1 MVLNQQLG
9 PLAMKWF
16 DRWLYGKVSDMR
28 DNRYKYEEQD
38 YIESSRANMGTK
50 GLVQIDRGNVEGQDR
65 VTFELTSAVG
75 GRILNVRRYD
85 ERKDRQDATT
95 YVIPSGE
102 DVGAR
107 VAKIINLELIK

>member
-1 MVLNQQLG
+1 
-9 PLAMKWF
+9 MKWF
-16 DRWLYGKVSDMR
+16 DQWLFNKVTDMW
-28 DNRYKYEEQD
+28 DNRHKYEQKN
-38 YIESSRANMGTK
+38 YIE
-50 GLVQIDRGNVEGQDR
+50 DRGLKMAISGAQTLDRGRAEGEDR
-65 VTFELTSAVG
+65 ISFELTSAVG

-85 ERKDRQDATT
+85 ERRDSGSNQT

>member
-1 MVLNQQLG
+1 
-9 PLAMKWF
+9 MKWL
-16 DRWLYGKVSDMR
+16 DRLIYAKLRDMWDNKHKYDEMLAER
-28 DNRYKYEEQD
+28 DYKDRIAQKMNTL
-38 YIESSRANMGTK
+38 SMGTA
-50 GLVQIDRGNVEGQDR
+50 VAIDRGRAEGEDR
-65 VTFELTSAVG
+65 ITFELTSAIG

-85 ERKDRQDATT
+85 DRKDRHDAAT

>member
-1 MVLNQQLG
+1 MKWLDRLIYTKLRDMWDNKHKYDEMLAERDYKNTV
-9 PLAMKWF
+9 AMK
-16 DRWLYGKVSDMR
+16 M
-28 DNRYKYEEQD
+28 
-38 YIESSRANMGTK
+38 SSMNIGTAM
-50 GLVQIDRGNVEGQDR
+50 VERGRPEGEDR
-65 VTFELTSAVG
+65 VTFELTSAIG

-85 ERKDRQDATT
+85 DRKDRQDATT

>member
-1 MVLNQQLG
+1 
-9 PLAMKWF
+9 MKWF
-16 DRWLYGKVSDMR
+16 DQLLARSVKRGLEKEREAEMYGAKSM
-28 DNRYKYEEQD
+28 N
-38 YIESSRANMGTK
+38 IGTAM
-50 GLVQIDRGNVEGQDR
+50 VERGNPEGQDIIR
-65 VTFELTSAVG
+65 FELSSAVG

-85 ERKDRQDATT
+85 ERKDHHNTQT

>member
-1 MVLNQQLG
+1 
-9 PLAMKWF
+9 MKWF
-16 DRWLYGKVSDMR
+16 DKWFYKQAKKAWENKDRFDDEEAIQLKERVSRKMSGL
-28 DNRYKYEEQD
+28 Q
-38 YIESSRANMGTK
+38 IGTAM
-50 GLVQIDRGNVEGQDR
+50 VERGAVEGQDR
-65 VTFELTSAVG
+65 ISFELTSAVG

-85 ERKDRQDATT
+85 ERKDQHATQT

>member
-1 MVLNQQLG
+1 
-9 PLAMKWF
+9 MKWF
-16 DRWLYGKVSDMR
+16 DRWFYQQAKKAWTHKDE
-28 DNRYKYEEQD
+28 YEQEN
-38 YIESSRANMGTK
+38 YIKMDKRMGTSA
-50 GLVQIDRGNVEGQDR
+50 GFIGTAMVERGRAEGEDRIS
-65 VTFELTSAVG
+65 FELTSAVG

-85 ERKDRQDATT
+85 QRKDQHDATT

>member
-1 MVLNQQLG
+1 MKWLDTLIYAKLRDMWDNKYKYDEMLAERDYKNTV
-9 PLAMKWF
+9 AMKMNIGTAMVERGRPEGE
-16 DRWLYGKVSDMR
+16 DR
-28 DNRYKYEEQD
+28 
-38 YIESSRANMGTK
+38 I
-50 GLVQIDRGNVEGQDR
+50 
-65 VTFELTSAVG
+65 TFELTSAIG

-85 ERKDRQDATT
+85 DRKDRQDATT

>member
-1 MVLNQQLG
+1 
-9 PLAMKWF
+9 MKLF
-16 DRWLYGKVSDMR
+16 DNWLYTKVKDMW
-28 DNRYKYEEQD
+28 DNPHKYNKK
-38 YIESSRANMGTK
+38 ESQWLAENTK
-50 GLVQIDRGNVEGQDR
+50 MAIGSAMVDRGGPEGQDR
-65 VTFELTSAVG
+65 ISFELTSAVG

-85 ERKDRQDATT
+85 ERKDRNDNQT